1 MTRLDPIT
9 EDDLD
14 ERQRA
19 FLDQINQGDRARRH
33 GRLGLVGPFGVWAR
47 APHVGEPA
55 QRLGA
60 TLRFGTSL
68 PDPVVEAAVCTVG
81 AHHRARFEFAAH
93 RRLGLAA
100 GLSEASLDRL
110 QAGEDPGF
118 EGDEAVAHT
127 VATELTAG
135 SRLTSATYARAV
147 EAFGE
152 AGLIELVT
160 LVGYYGLISFTLNAF
175 DIELEDGMVDPF
187 PDD

>member
-14 ERQRA
+14 DRQRA
-19 FLDQINQGDRARRH
+19 FLEQLNQGDRARRH

-68 PDPVVEAAVCTVG
+68 PDSVTEAAVCTVG

-93 RRLGLAA
+93 RRLALAA
-100 GLSEASLDRL
+100 GLREASLDRL
-110 QAGEDPGF
+110 QAGQDQGF
-118 EGDEAVAHT
+118 EGDEDIAHAVDK
-127 VATELTAG
+127 ELTAG
-135 SRLTSATYARAV
+135 SPLSPHTYAPQV
-147 EAFGE
+147 SSFGE
-152 AGLIELVT
+152 TGLIELVT
-160 LVGYYGLISFTLNAF
+160 
-175 DIELEDGMVDPF
+175 
-187 PDD
+187 